1 MNQTQ
6 HTNYVHSNGDE
17 RERGEGCERCVQDDL
32 ARSNSRWYPSIPCHC
47 VLAAYLL
54 LLFIIFIVFIYERRL
69 YDPPAASTL
78 THRKIVDRWNVACNF
93 ELMFFCTVSAMF
105 NQRFSNGTSRCS
117 VKMTGRYQ
125 TSVDGNDN
133 AVDGCGGGGGD
144 FVRHNH
150 THCTQNTENRTLAE
164 HAAIEIDTST

>member
-1 MNQTQ
+1 MFTP
-6 HTNYVHSNGDE
+6 TEMSG
-17 RERGEGCERCVQDDL
+17 REREGCERCVQDDL

-93 ELMFFCTVSAMF
+93 ELMFFAPYQLCLIRDFLMARADAASRWLVATRLQLMVMTTPSTV
-105 NQRFSNGTSRCS
+105 
-117 VKMTGRYQ
+117 V
-125 TSVDGNDN
+125 V
-133 AVDGCGGGGGD
+133 AVAVTLCATT
-144 FVRHNH
+144 
-150 THCTQNTENRTLAE
+150 THIARKTQKIE
-164 HAAIEIDTST
+164 H